1 VPTPSPLTISAA
13 VEGVV
18 DEVVLRRMMEL
29 VGARLSAVY
38 GKKGKQHLQ
47 QKLNCYNQA
56 ARFNHWVVLVDLDHD
71 AECAPL
77 LRDFWLPK
85 PAPNMY
91 FRVSVRAIEAWLLA
105 DRDSLSTFLGVAASR
120 IPSDP
125 EAESQ
130 PKRTLVELAK
140 HARRR
145 EIREDMVP
153 RPSSGRMVGPAYTS
167 RLIEFVTNTAAGWQ
181 PDAAAR
187 SSDSL
192 NRCIRRLRQVVGRL
206 K

>member
-1 VPTPSPLTISAA
+1 VATSSPLEISGA
-13 VEGVV
+13 VEGIV
-18 DEVVLRRMMEL
+18 DEAVLRRLVEL

-38 GKKGKQHLQ
+38 GKRGKQHLQ
-47 QKLNCYNQA
+47 QKLNGYNQA
-56 ARFNHWVVLVDLDHD
+56 ARYSHWVVLVDLDRD

-91 FRVSVRAIEAWLLA
+91 FRVPVRAIEAWLMA

-120 IPSDP
+120 IPSDA

-130 PKRTLVELAK
+130 PKRTMVELAK
-140 HARRR
+140 YSRRR
-145 EIREDMVP
+145 EIREDMMP
-153 RPSSGRMVGPAYTS
+153 RPSSGRTVGPGYTS
-167 RLIEFVTNTAAGWQ
+167 RLIEFVADTAAGWQ

-192 NRCIRRLRQVVGRL
+192 NRCLRCLRQFVG
-206 K
+206 KSK